1 MFRRQLVAV
10 VLALLVLVTSSRAA
24 TLCVERD
31 GSTRIELVGSACCA
45 EPIEAPA
52 SDTVGAADCAGCDDA
67 PLNVT
72 ARLTSHDGPSVV
84 APLPSIVV
92 GVLEPSVLEPRPCGC
107 LDDDQP
113 PRAARPSRLRC

>member
-1 MFRRQLVAV
+1 MSRRQLVAV

-24 TLCVERD
+24 TLCVEQD
-31 GSTRIELVGSACCA
+31 GSTRVELVGSACCA
-45 EPIEAPA
+45 EPVEASA
-52 SDTVGAADCAGCDDA
+52 SDMVGAADCAGCDDE
-67 PLNVT
+67 PLDVT

-92 GVLEPSVLEPRPCGC
+92 DLLRSIVLEPRLRAR